1 MNDLI
6 CGSVLGWHVQTTV
19 PFFDGIG
26 QTIDSKTETRQ
37 DFVINNVFEEHG
49 IRIKRVL
56 LQDDAIGK
64 CLVFVND
71 IRPLLLLRSL

>member
-6 CGSVLGWHVQTTV
+6 SGSFLGLHVQTSV
-19 PFFDGIG
+19 PFLDGIG

-49 IRIKRVL
+49 IRVKRVF

-71 IRPLLLLRSL
+71 IRPLPLLRSL